1 MMDITNPLKG
11 QDNFVSPSQTPR
23 ELSMNLKVTNKA

>member
-1 MMDITNPLKG
+1 MMDITVPLKD
-11 QDNFVSPSQTPR
+11 QDNFVSPSHTPR